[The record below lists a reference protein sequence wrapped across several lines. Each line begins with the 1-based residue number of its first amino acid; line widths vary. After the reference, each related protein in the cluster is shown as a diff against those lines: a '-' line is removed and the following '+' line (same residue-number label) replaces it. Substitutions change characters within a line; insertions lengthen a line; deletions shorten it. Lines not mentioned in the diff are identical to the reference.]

1 VTGLGRGCI
10 PAGFEAGLS
19 STEAGTASETGA
31 AAFAGTARTG
41 VWPDGGPGRG
51 ITAATLPTSRAHP
64 VRFDAVATQQECET
78 ALTRVAQML
87 SGADPRARSKLDQR
101 TLSCLVR
108 DLDLLYLGRLV
119 DGALGD
125 VQLIQPDQRSAS
137 PAAQLRLTV
146 ASDDL
151 VLLSRKE
158 LDFTKAWLSGR
169 VKLEASIGDLIKL
182 KSML

>member
-1 VTGLGRGCI
+1 M
-10 PAGFEAGLS
+10 
-19 STEAGTASETGA
+19 GTAT
-31 AAFAGTARTG
+31 FAGTAWTEVR
-41 VWPDGGPGRG
+41 PSGGPGRG
-51 ITAATLPTSRAHP
+51 ITVPTLPMPCADP

-78 ALTRVAQML
+78 ALIRVAQML
-87 SGADPRARSKLDQR
+87 SGADPKARSKLDQR

-108 DLDLLYLGRLV
+108 DLDLLYIGRLI

-125 VQLIQPDQRSAS
+125 VQLIQPDQRATS

-169 VKLEASIGDLIKL
+169 VKLEASIGDLLKL